1 MTLRDR
7 LLAWRAANPRTW
19 AKNISDT
26 QLRADLLAHP
36 DFSDLPLQQKA
47 AAVIL
52 GYKPVCECG
61 EPVKFINK
69 TTGSPHATPFGR
81 WSEFCSASCARSSTT
96 TVARRTET
104 MIERFG
110 TDSWVKTDTGR
121 ARAAAPWSA
130 DKKERY
136 NAAVQQTSLEKYG
149 VAHFTQ
155 SEEWS
160 AAVAAANLK
169 ASGGKYT
176 NPFQDTNRIAAAN
189 LAKYGVKSWRQ
200 TASGREHARNNN
212 AMKRPEVVRA
222 AVLGRRINTGFSTEL
237 IKILTA
243 DDATAFAEFI
253 HKTADENG
261 FTHRRDIAQKI
272 GVSYQYLNW
281 LFRQYGMRDE
291 YVSIGSGS
299 SFAEIELRD
308 YIKSLGVEFITSD
321 RKILHGREIDILI
334 PDKKIGI
341 EFNGVYYHSERAGN
355 KDKSYHLSKTIDAEA
370 AGYQLLHIC
379 ESDWSNS
386 VKREIIKSLIAHKCG
401 ITARKIAARKC
412 VVSVIDAA
420 TARQFLDG
428 NHLSGFVP
436 ATQHLGLYFNTE
448 LVAVLSYG
456 ASRFK
461 HSEIEIHRFAV
472 LRNCAVSGGFGK
484 LFKHV
489 PKENLV
495 SYADRRISGEASI
508 YNKFFK
514 TRTTTPPSW
523 WGFQP
528 GTTALQH
535 RMNFTK
541 KKLSELPGF
550 NPDLTADENL
560 FNLGFDR
567 IWDCGNWKFSN
578 PV

>member
-19 AKNISDT
+19 AKNISDS
-26 QLRADLLAHP
+26 QLRADLLAYP
-36 DFSDLPLQQKA
+36 DFSDLPLEQKA

-61 EPVKFINK
+61 KPVKFINK

-81 WSEFCSASCARSSTT
+81 WAEFCSTACSRSSTT
-96 TVARRTET
+96 VVTRRTET

-110 TDSWVKTDTGR
+110 TDSWSKTVAGR
-121 ARAAAPWSA
+121 AQYSAPWSQ
-130 DKKERY
+130 DKKQRY
-136 NAAVQQTSLEKYG
+136 TAAVQQMSLERYG
-149 VAHFTQ
+149 TTHFTQ
-155 SEEWS
+155 SAEWA
-160 AAVAAANLK
+160 AAVSAANLA

-176 NPFQDTNRIAAAN
+176 NPFQDTDRIAAAN
-189 LAKYGVKSWRQ
+189 IEKYGVKSWRQ
-200 TASGREHARNNN
+200 TAAGREHASVNN
-212 AMKRPEVVRA
+212 AMKRPETIRA
-222 AVLGRRINTGFSTEL
+222 AVLGRRINAGFSPEL

-253 HKTADENG
+253 HKTANENAL
-261 FTHRRDIAQKI
+261 THRRDIAQKI
-272 GVSYQYLNW
+272 GISYQYLNW

-291 YVSIGSGS
+291 YVSIGAGS
-299 SFAEIELRD
+299 SFAEVELRD
-308 YIKSLGVEFITSD
+308 FVKSLGVEFITSD
-321 RKILHGREIDILI
+321 RKILRGREIDILI

-355 KDKSYHLSKTIDAEA
+355 KDKFYHLSKTADAEA

-379 ESDWSNS
+379 ESDW
-386 VKREIIKSLIAHKCG
+386 VIPAKREIIQSLIAHKCG
-401 ITARKIAARKC
+401 VTTRKIAARKC
-412 VVSVIDAA
+412 TVHTLTPAIAK
-420 TARQFLDG
+420 QFLDA
-428 NHLSGFVP
+428 NHLNGFVP
-436 ATQHLGLYFNTE
+436 AKQHFGLYSGTE

-461 HSEIEIHRFAV
+461 RGENEIHRFAV
-472 LRNCAVSGGFGK
+472 LQNCAVSGGFGK

-541 KKLSELPGF
+541 KKLAELPGF

-567 IWDCGNWKFSN
+567 IWDCGNWKFSD
-578 PV
+578 PI